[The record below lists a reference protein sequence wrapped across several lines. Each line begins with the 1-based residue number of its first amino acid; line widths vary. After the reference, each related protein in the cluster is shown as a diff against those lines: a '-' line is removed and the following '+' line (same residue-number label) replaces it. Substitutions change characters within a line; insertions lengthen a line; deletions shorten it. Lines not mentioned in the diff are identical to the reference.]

1 MEHVVGQKHRVR
13 DSDRSIPV
21 GTWKR
26 GEIFEL
32 RNGDKIT
39 SNGGPY
45 IFRGKVL
52 NLTDEIVDR
61 LLAKKRLVPA

>member
-1 MEHVVGQKHRVR
+1 MSVAKSLRCI
-13 DSDRSIPV
+13 DRSIPV

-26 GEIFEL
+26 GEVFEL
-32 RNGDKIT
+32 RNGDVIT
-39 SNGGPY
+39 SYGGPY

-61 LLAKKRLVPA
+61 LLAKKRLVQE